1 MTLSAPQASVGSSL
15 PSRPCDAALLIVGH
29 GTRDAAGVAQFLTLV
44 REVADL
50 CPDVAVEPSFLELAQ
65 PSIAEG
71 VDRAVLRGAR
81 RLTVMPLLLF
91 AAGHA
96 KHDIPRSVAA
106 AARRHVGLE
115 VRQAGHLGCHSAVL
129 ELSERRFREAVAT
142 LQDVPDGDT
151 LLLLVGRG
159 SNDAE
164 ATGELHQFARL
175 RGERQPFGR
184 IEVCFLAMAEPSL
197 EKALYSIAGLPFRR
211 VVVQPH
217 LLFSGELLDRLRQ
230 IIAVRAAA
238 EQPGTEG
245 PRREWVIAESLGS
258 DAGLALAVV
267 EISSCVGQGSP

>member
-1 MTLSAPQASVGSSL
+1 M
-15 PSRPCDAALLIVGH
+15 IVGH

-44 REVADL
+44 RDVADL

-71 VDRAVLRGAR
+71 IDRAVARGAR

-96 KHDIPRSVAA
+96 KHDIPCNVAA
-106 AARRHVGLE
+106 AAGRHAGLE
-115 VRQAGHLGCHSAVL
+115 IRQAGHLGCHPAVL
-129 ELSERRFREAVAT
+129 ELSERRFSEAVAT
-142 LQDVPDGDT
+142 LPNVPEGDT

-159 SNDAE
+159 SNDAA
-164 ATGELHQFARL
+164 ATGEMHQFARL

-184 IEVCFLAMAEPSL
+184 IEACFLAMAEPSL
-197 EKALYSIAGLPFRR
+197 ETALNSIAGLPFRR

-230 IIAVRAAA
+230 TIVAKAAA
-238 EQPGTEG
+238 EQPGSQR
-245 PRREWVIAESLGS
+245 PQREWVIAESLGS
-258 DAGLALAVV
+258 DVGLARAVV
-267 EISSCVGQGSP
+267 EISGVARRPL